1 MVRGAIWFRTD
12 LRLDD
17 NPALIDAIN
26 LCEEVIGIYFFSE
39 TQWKLHNE
47 SNVKHEFLINNLV
60 LMEESLSELNIPLID
75 IDDLIEEHAG
85 MTVSEIFEVNGE
97 DYFRNLE
104 EKITIKSL
112 KQKNVV
118 ISLGGGGFINDK
130 IRKDVLTNHFSF
142 WLDWDDLVL
151 IKRIKGSKKRP
162 LASKSTKQEI
172 KAIINKR
179 KKIYSKANFKIN
191 CNKLTKSEIVKT
203 IIKTYELN

>member
-1 MVRGAIWFRTD
+1 MNSD
-12 LRLDD
+12 
-17 NPALIDAIN
+17 
-26 LCEEVIGIYFFSE
+26 
-39 TQWKLHNE
+39 K
-47 SNVKHEFLINNLV
+47 NLV
-60 LMEESLSELNIPLID
+60 FLGMMGSGKSSIGAMVSKKLNIPFFD
-75 IDDLIEEHAG
+75 IDNLIEEHAG
-85 MTVSEIFEVNGE
+85 MTITEIFEANGE

-112 KQKNVV
+112 KHKNIVV
-118 ISLGGGGFINDK
+118 SLGGGGFVNDK

-142 WLDWDDLVL
+142 WLNWDDLIL

-162 LASKSTKQEI
+162 LASKSTEQEI

-179 KKIYSKANFKIN
+179 KKIYSKADFKIN

>member
-1 MVRGAIWFRTD
+1 M
-12 LRLDD
+12 
-17 NPALIDAIN
+17 N
-26 LCEEVIGIYFFSE
+26 LN
-39 TQWKLHNE
+39 K
-47 SNVKHEFLINNLV
+47 NLV
-60 LMEESLSELNIPLID
+60 FLGMMGSGKSSIGNLVSKKLNIPFID
-75 IDDLIEEHAG
+75 IDDLIEEHTG

-118 ISLGGGGFINDK
+118 VSLGGGGFINDK
-130 IRKDVLTNHFSF
+130 IRKDVLKNHFSF
-142 WLDWDDLVL
+142 WLNWDDLVL

-162 LASKSTKQEI
+162 LTSKSTEQEI

-191 CNKLTKSEIVKT
+191 CNKLTKSEIVKI
-203 IIKTYELN
+203 IIKTYEFN